1 MFQEESWYYFGISY
15 VWINKNNDLV
25 NNDLNKLSEHSNA
38 ESAATSDFLTLYT
51 KITQGKGNKHLEK
64 SFTGIYPNELES
76 KKKITW
82 T

>member
-15 VWINKNNDLV
+15 VWINKNNDL
-25 NNDLNKLSEHSNA
+25 NKLSEHRNA

>member
-25 NNDLNKLSEHSNA
+25 NNDLNKLSEHRNA

-51 KITQGKGNKHLEK
+51 KITKGKVNKHLEK